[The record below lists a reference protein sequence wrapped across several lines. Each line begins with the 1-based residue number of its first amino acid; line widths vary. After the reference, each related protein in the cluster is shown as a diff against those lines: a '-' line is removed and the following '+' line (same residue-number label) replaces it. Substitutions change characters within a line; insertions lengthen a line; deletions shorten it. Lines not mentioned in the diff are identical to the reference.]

1 MLAFSVQ
8 DADEGTGGIVFA
20 KSNVAARRQGANEYN
35 NGEFGGLRVQRQAW
49 ADQYAPG
56 PVPFTELF
64 ARGWYQECC
73 GCGDR
78 IEDGAEDRHGKP
90 MVFNIVEDKN
100 GIFCRPRCRQVFLTE
115 RRHRKAAE
123 DRAKAWLREFV
134 LEKLGLVEFVGSDHA
149 FVQRSRPGWIA
160 SQVIVR
166 FSYPGATLGPASCRF
181 ERRHHGLIG
190 PVQPL
195 FYCPSGDLGAFA
207 AFRRTRKNAS
217 ETTRAS

>member
-8 DADEGTGGIVFA
+8 EMDEGTGGIVFA
-20 KSNVAARRQGANEYN
+20 KSNVAARRYGANQYN
-35 NGEFGGLRVQRQAW
+35 DGEFAGLRVQRQAW
-49 ADQYAPG
+49 ADQFAPG
-56 PVPFTELF
+56 PVPFAELF

-90 MVFNIVEDKN
+90 KVFNIVEDNN

-123 DRAKAWLREFV
+123 ERAKAALKEFIQA
-134 LEKLGLVEFVGSDHA
+134 KIGQVEFVGSDHA
-149 FVQRSRPGWIA
+149 FVQRTRPGWIA

-166 FSYPGATLGPASCRF
+166 FSYPGAQLGPATCRF
-181 ERRHHGLIG
+181 ERRHHELIG

-195 FYCPSGDLGAFA
+195 FYCPTGDQDAFTA
-207 AFRRTRKNAS
+207 YRLARKNAS
-217 ETTRAS
+217 ETPPAN